1 MSGTSPWDIPVEQPP
16 AGQISNFIDPPS
28 QAPILRVGI
37 YIIFPLMLSFVAAR
51 LYTRACIFHALGI
64 DDFLCV
70 IATAGVLSYGSVLL
84 AILNLKPLSPL
95 GRHKW
100 DIPVAAFTDEYFELL
115 IIASATVSAAA
126 MLVKLTILAL
136 YHRIFQP
143 VLWAKRSI
151 WAGVILVATFY
162 SVLLMVLLVPCVPIH
177 GESWLAK
184 TTHGA
189 CPTVQVKN
197 SQAQGIFGLVSD
209 LYILAIPIS
218 QVSRLSLAPK
228 RKAGVLVVFLTGIFA
243 IASSI
248 GGLASREQI
257 TLTDV
262 SFLTTP
268 SLFGLLEISIGL
280 ICSCMPVIT
289 APLKI
294 LIAKMI
300 SSWHSIKQYSRTI
313 LSSTDRDPRERC
325 GQLPEIPGGGMSGLR
340 TFIRRCHRSNVQS
353 TPMSY
358 LSHFVSLESDT
369 DWDYHGQLRDLCSVD
384 IERPAPVTL
393 PKSHRYR

>member
-115 IIASATVSAAA
+115 VVASATVSAAA

-143 VLWAKRSI
+143 ILWAKRSI
-151 WAGVILVATFY
+151 WAGLILVATFY

-257 TLTDV
+257 TLTDFPPGTQSNSTHGL
-262 SFLTTP
+262 SFQVQTVVQEKDAASYLR
-268 SLFGLLEISIGL
+268 F
-280 ICSCMPVIT
+280 
-289 APLKI
+289 
-294 LIAKMI
+294 
-300 SSWHSIKQYSRTI
+300 
-313 LSSTDRDPRERC
+313 
-325 GQLPEIPGGGMSGLR
+325 PGA
-340 TFIRRCHRSNVQS
+340 S
-353 TPMSY
+353 TPTSD

-369 DWDYHGQLRDLCSVD
+369 DWDYHGQLRDLYSVD

-393 PKSHRYR
+393 PKPHRYR